1 MADSNSAGLKFALV
15 AQGDFMHSRYRCVSS
30 LFLAAALLAPPGI
43 MAAFEPQEQ
52 QHEEHAREEHR
63 YYDSE
68 HRDYHQWDD
77 GENRA
82 YRHYLEERHRS
93 YVDFDHANHIQ
104 QQAYWHWRHEHPDHN

>member
-1 MADSNSAGLKFALV
+1 
-15 AQGDFMHSRYRCVSS
+15 MHSRYRYVSS

-43 MAAFEPQEQ
+43 MAGLGPQD

-68 HRDYHQWDD
+68 HRDYHHWDD

-82 YRHYLEERHRS
+82 YRHYLEERHRE
-93 YVDFDHANHIQ
+93 YVDFDRANHRQ
-104 QQAYWHWRHEHPDHN
+104 QQAYWHWRHEHPDHD

>member
-15 AQGDFMHSRYRCVSS
+15 AQGDFMHSRYRYVSS

-43 MAAFEPQEQ
+43 MAGLGPQD

-68 HRDYHQWDD
+68 HRDYHHWDD

-82 YRHYLEERHRS
+82 YRHYLEERHRQ
-93 YVDFDHANHIQ
+93 YVDFDHANHSQ
-104 QQAYWHWRHEHPDHN
+104 QQAYRHWRHEHPDDN

>member
-1 MADSNSAGLKFALV
+1 MADSNGAGLKFGLV
-15 AQGDFMHSRYRCVSS
+15 AQGDTMHSRYCYVSS

-43 MAAFEPQEQ
+43 MAAFAPQDQ

-68 HRDYHQWDD
+68 HRDYHHWDE

-82 YRHYLEERHRS
+82 YRHYLEERHRG
-93 YVDFDHANHIQ
+93 YVDFDHANHSQ